1 MPQCT
6 LTCVPAEPVPRPPR
20 LAVVTTHPVQY
31 YAPLFRRLAER
42 GRIEPHVFY
51 GWAGPSG
58 TGAIDQGFGAAVAW
72 DVPLLEGYAHTFAET
87 AAREEGTHRF
97 GGIDAPGLVPAIR
110 AWNPD
115 AVLVV
120 GWGWRAHVRVLRA
133 FAGRVPIL
141 FRGDS
146 TLLDETGGART
157 ALRRLVLRWIYR
169 HVDHALY
176 VGQHNRAYF
185 RAHGLAEQQLSWA
198 PHAVDN
204 ARFAVPGGDPDG
216 DARCWRKALEIGLA
230 DTVALFVGKLEA
242 QKAPDVL
249 LQAFVSLPDD
259 LKMHL
264 VFCGTGPLEADL
276 RDMARGHRRVHFIGF
291 QNQSRMPVAYRLADV
306 VVLPSYSETWG
317 LAVNEAMAS
326 GRAVIVSDRVG
337 CAPDLVRP
345 ETGRVVPAG
354 DAAALAA
361 ALAGMA
367 TPGRAEALGAAART
381 AIAAWSLDETAARIE
396 TAALAA
402 TGDTRRA

>member
-1 MPQCT
+1 MS
-6 LTCVPAEPVPRPPR
+6 PPR

-42 GRIEPHVFY
+42 GRVDPHVFY
-51 GWAGPSG
+51 GWAGPTA
-58 TGAIDQGFGAAVAW
+58 TGAIDPGFGAAVAW
-72 DVPLLEGYAHTFAET
+72 DVPLLDGYAHAFAET
-87 AAREEGTHRF
+87 ASREEGTHRF

-110 AWNPD
+110 AWQPD

-133 FAGRVPIL
+133 FAGRVPVL

-146 TLLDETGGART
+146 TLLDETGGLRAV
-157 ALRRLVLRWIYR
+157 LRRGVLRWVYR

-176 VGQHNRAYF
+176 VGQHNRDYF
-185 RAHGLAEQQLSWA
+185 RAHGLAEHQLSWA

-204 ARFAVPGGDPDG
+204 ARFAAPGDDPDS
-216 DARCWRKALEIGLA
+216 DARRWRETLGIGPA
-230 DTVALFVGKLEA
+230 DPVVLFAGKLEA

-249 LQAFVSLPDD
+249 LQAFLMLPDARQA
-259 LKMHL
+259 HL
-264 VFCGTGPLEADL
+264 VFCGTGPLEASL
-276 RDMARGHRRVHFIGF
+276 REAAGGDRRVHFVGF
-291 QNQSRMPVAYRLADV
+291 QNQSRMPVVYRLGTV
-306 VVLPSYSETWG
+306 LVLPSYSETWG

-354 DAAALAA
+354 DAGALAA
-361 ALAGMA
+361 AIADVVA
-367 TPGRAEALGAAART
+367 PGRAEALGAAART
-381 AIAAWSLDETAARIE
+381 AIDAWTLDEAAARIE

-402 TGDTRRA
+402 TADTRLA